1 MSLLS
6 FWNVRQA
13 DEDAINI
20 ETFLP
25 SSTRKDYP
33 LTNPNL
39 SDCTDA
45 AQHQPCS
52 KNPYQHHF
60 VIEAS
65 CRQQQISTDMSLEKV
80 PPSLPD
86 WMKAEWKKELHTHQA
101 LTISTIKLNR
111 VISDLENHNTLNT
124 VPKSIQLPMNIR
136 VGQAQQGETEAKVKE
151 AIEICEKTILKSVIK
166 ARKDEL
172 NLKKQDAERNRTSFI
187 RIIADRY
194 TDLYSNNIISLTEE
208 EIRTQIANVTHEIDI
223 IRKVIEEQEG
233 TKEYLERKKKVE
245 ADQKRQA
252 AREEQRINETLSDP
266 GIKELQDR
274 IKKLEADSKKASNTP
289 AKQGPKKNQ
298 KKGPGPSKKQ
308 GGGPKKGQEK
318 GKQQQANRSTP
329 SISRSGSKKKNSH
342 PKRG

>member
-1 MSLLS
+1 
-6 FWNVRQA
+6 
-13 DEDAINI
+13 
-20 ETFLP
+20 
-25 SSTRKDYP
+25 
-33 LTNPNL
+33 
-39 SDCTDA
+39 
-45 AQHQPCS
+45 
-52 KNPYQHHF
+52 
-60 VIEAS
+60 
-65 CRQQQISTDMSLEKV
+65 MSLEKV

-274 IKKLEADSKKASNTP
+274 IKKLEADSKKANNTP